1 MPFVNIKDE
10 NGVERLTYES
20 PQEQERQ
27 KQEEQEARLRNPL
40 TPEGFTNNLQQL
52 AETFTDNPVGDLIE
66 QAGDRL
72 GQNLLNAAATQQA
85 EAGRTLD
92 QIRELPGLGF
102 IPKGYAGSEPLVP
115 LQEPT
120 YEQPNTPSP
129 FTGEPVYKPSG
140 NGTVDFLADMTAS
153 VAQFVAISKGLKATG
168 FNPPP
173 IPLFSKQAAALKASP
188 SLGKQALGRFITGA
202 QDQYVTSAFNDYFL
216 EDRYATA
223 GEALLTPAK
232 GTPVEEPLQNLLV
245 AGPDDTARVAQ
256 AKSALTGLISG
267 ALLGGT
273 LDAATTPIANLVAR
287 SRVRQINAVVDY
299 AKATDE
305 PVTPEAPADAAP
317 APAVEEPVRI
327 TGRKPAEEAELVA
340 RVNTLTAEDK
350 LDRMRAAEE
359 ELTLAQEE
367 VENVDALYKA
377 VQQQPAE
384 PEAAPVL
391 QPPTVDDVTAGTVA
405 TIPVENI
412 AVDPKRFQFKEAGQL
427 TRTGQ
432 SGSLSDTDVFNA
444 DLANVISVWR
454 DPADNKTYVVNGHN
468 RLARAVRANRGSINV
483 RFMDAASASEARLKG
498 AMQNIAEGN
507 GTPIDAAKIMRES
520 AMSSEDMVAQGMPK
534 SGAIFA
540 KAAPLAK
547 LPDELFNQVA
557 RGDMTIDIGAAIGS
571 SGAEEQVMRDLASA
585 AKRKKWSAAKTAEAA
600 SIARFAQVESVDDP
614 NALGLPG
621 FDQLLSS
628 DFSKQLE
635 VRVAIRGQLR
645 AEINALS
652 AAASTK
658 KAGYLEQAGNV
669 IDVEASGAARA
680 SAQQGEA
687 VFNRLANMSG
697 PLSDLITE
705 LAAEVKGNKRATTVV
720 GENLQRVRAALEGEA
735 SPAPA
740 PAPTPAARPEVDVE
754 KLRRSLQHLSQEEF
768 DAVVEKLRSAGG
780 QITGNPSQINEPT
793 IEQPLPTPEPAP
805 APAPAAVP
813 QAPPTVPFKYGSPR
827 YRNTKLR
834 WESDID
840 ALIYSVTVKKGR
852 PSKNREKFLAYLQGE
867 LGLHESTIAEAGARI
882 RAGLGEKVG
891 DADEY
896 LVPDS
901 GAWRDGGQLAELP
914 PINNVR
920 YSFGRLGEEYTGPTV
935 LGAQERAA
943 LLDEIAK
950 VAGPDV
956 NVELVPRIQGRMT
969 PGQARAYGRP
979 EGYEFSASGM
989 FTKGADPA
997 EDAIYVAM
1005 FHKSNPLSFVRKLYS
1020 AYHEAF
1026 HRLQDRFMSRQEFEV
1041 LGAAEN
1047 EVRKLA
1053 ARVSPEHKDALLS
1066 GQIGRKE
1073 AEAIAFGGWWQYR
1086 GEYGTAT
1093 WAEPFEKL
1101 AQIAEAAGNWL
1112 KGRGYQKWDDVFER
1126 AYQGEMAER
1135 VPRQFA
1141 DREPQLAVEPPDP
1154 DDVARRI
1161 NENMD
1166 ALASGDVSVE
1176 DLLQD
1181 DVRRYASRSGKTRY
1195 IELSGDEMAAAFDG
1209 VRRTLTGS
1217 VDRAELTGRPSFG
1230 EEQINGK
1237 AIEILA
1243 ETGGDLDRLLELA
1256 ERASKGDLAA
1266 GEDLASIRATQI
1278 LLDDA
1283 NQKAALAA
1291 IEYGGASG
1299 ADAKASA
1306 ASKLFASTNDA
1317 LRLGAAYARMTRV
1330 AAQQLRIAQMKAD
1343 PNMLNAKL
1351 LEGVNLDYAGTK
1363 ESVVKAR
1370 NEGFVPT
1377 EGALGNGVYFTA
1389 EVDGYLKSPD
1399 YQGGSIYGALQRD
1412 VKILDLPSMDKSL
1425 ADLIRELDLGR
1436 MRKGANGLELTP
1448 EQKTGLQDYVTGLGY
1463 QGLRHETEMIGR
1475 SGGPTDEVV
1484 VYDVNAANRIV
1495 GSDAEVAPP
1504 AASKATAADEF
1515 AEEVSAAGN
1524 LLDRALPAEVVASI
1538 KTGKVTGDTK
1548 EYVDLLADVAIQAKA
1563 DKKYAASMAQFMRET
1578 PPGSGIAHNIRQFH
1592 VMSILSAPRTWWTML
1607 FGSAYRAATLPGQMA
1622 AGGLMDAAVR
1632 GLRGDMP
1639 GMRGALQGSSL
1650 SLQTYMKYG
1659 QNLMY
1664 ALRLTGASLKHN
1676 EAFGNLGIDY
1686 AGIDR
1691 FRDAGPKQGTLR
1703 DVQMQEIDDGHWS
1716 MDVNNKNFLAVA
1728 THYIARAARATV
1740 GRPIVAIDSFINGM
1754 VGPSVEWARLMDEQ
1768 LDHAARIG
1776 VGSPGSKEV
1785 WDHASKEAD
1794 KLLRRQMRNVTL
1806 PSGAVVKGGAL
1817 TGTHAKNVMD
1827 YVAFTDP
1834 LKSAYEPRT
1843 YQMGIRKAREQGL
1856 TDPVDVDKFAYSY
1869 MKESPDGRPLATLL
1883 WQPAEMAGDFVRNNP
1898 LAGVIYALPRGPVN
1912 VLKGAMRMTP
1922 GANLLVDSFWRDIH
1936 SEDKFT
1942 RYRALGEMA
1951 TGSMTFA
1958 IITQLLNSGYI
1969 EVTGF
1974 DPANWRERKTGPTAD
1989 FTGYMPTSIRFRVP
2003 FTDQYTPL
2011 IQMRALDGLAT
2022 MIGIVGEYKELVEN
2036 VSYED
2041 AETAASQVAVAIAGV
2056 AKALGPGKFNQTV
2069 LEPFRR
2075 LMDLY
2080 HNTMDN
2086 GMTGGKEGRVDAWT
2100 RYISTNLRA
2109 FMPSFAAGMRVGP
2122 QLLPSGPATEFAP
2135 LAIPAQ
2141 TMQMIRQRLPGAS
2154 AEFPPERHPITGDP
2168 VPMPQALGTNLIPED
2183 QPWLRSA
2190 FHLLSPT
2197 NAFVTR
2203 TLSSD
2208 PIDVEIRKLYG
2219 KGSMAQWW
2227 TDTTFGD
2234 KLPNR
2239 VLSPQELDRLV
2250 VIGTK
2255 EVTIRGKHLED
2266 AMRDL
2271 VTKDPK
2277 YASLD
2282 YGGNPGDRS
2291 RPSRLY
2297 ESLRM
2302 AEVRSLF
2309 REYVTAAKT
2318 LLVEESPALA
2328 EELRQVEQIRAD
2340 NAVIRN
2346 KGQLDLLREA
2356 GSSTQT
2362 FVDALN

>member
-10 NGVERLTYES
+10 NGVERLVYES

-40 TPEGFTNNLQQL
+40 TSEGFANNLQQL
-52 AETFTDNPVGDLIE
+52 ADLVPEPVQDYLE

-232 GTPVEEPLQNLLV
+232 GTPLEEPLRNLLV

-256 AKSALTGLISG
+256 AKSALTGLIGG

-287 SRVRQINAVVDY
+287 SRVRQINAAVDY

-317 APAVEEPVRI
+317 APVAEEPVRI

-350 LDRMRAAEE
+350 LNRMRAAEE

-468 RLARAVRANRGSINV
+468 RLARAAKAGRGSINV

-827 YRNTKLR
+827 YRNTKLQ

-997 EDAIYVAM
+997 EDVIYVAM
-1005 FHKSNPLSFVRKLYS
+1005 FHKSNPLKFVRKLYS

-1047 EVRKLA
+1047 EVRQLA

-1195 IELSGDEMAAAFDG
+1195 IELSGDEMAAAFNG

-1237 AIEILA
+1237 AIEVLA

-1283 NQKAALAA
+1283 NEKAALAA
-1291 IEYGGASG
+1291 IEYSGAVG
-1299 ADAKASA
+1299 ADARASA
-1306 ASKLFASTNDA
+1306 ASKLVAATNDA

-1351 LEGVNLDYAGTK
+1351 LEGVNLQHPTTK
-1363 ESVVKAR
+1363 ETGEAAVRDGLQPAQ
-1370 NEGFVPT
+1370 
-1377 EGALGNGVYFTA
+1377 GALGDGVYFTTDTA
-1389 EVDGYLKSPD
+1389 NYEGMPGY
-1399 YQGGSIYGALQRD
+1399 GGALVEGGLQRD

-1495 GSDAEVAPP
+1495 GSKAEVAPP

-1524 LLDRALPAEVVASI
+1524 LLDRVLPAEVVASI
-1538 KTGKVTGDTK
+1538 KTGRPTGDAK
-1548 EYVDLLADVAIQAKA
+1548 EYVDLLADVAIQARA
-1563 DKKYAASMAQFMRET
+1563 DKKYAASMAQFMREAPT
-1578 PPGSGIAHNIRQFH
+1578 GSGIARNIQQWH

-1622 AGGLMDAAVR
+1622 AGGLMDAAAR

-1639 GMRGALQGSSL
+1639 GMQGALQGSSL
-1650 SLQTYMKYG
+1650 SLKTYMKYG

-1676 EAFGNLGIDY
+1676 EAFGNLGVDY
-1686 AGIDR
+1686 IGFDR

-1740 GRPIVAIDSFINGM
+1740 GRPITAIDSFVNGM

-1768 LDHAARIG
+1768 LDHAARVG

-1785 WDHASKEAD
+1785 WDHASKETE
-1794 KLLRRQMRNVTL
+1794 KLLRRQMRDVTL

-1834 LKSAYEPRT
+1834 LKSTYEPRT

-1869 MKESPDGRPLATLL
+1869 MKESPDGRPLATRL
-1883 WQPAEMAGDFVRNNP
+1883 WRPAEMASNFVRENP
-1898 LAGVIYALPRGPVN
+1898 LGSIIYALPRGPVN
-1912 VLKGAMRMTP
+1912 VLKGAMRMVP
-1922 GANLLVDSFWRDIH
+1922 GANLLVDTFWRDIH

-1969 EVTGF
+1969 QVTGF
-1974 DPANWRERKTGPTAD
+1974 DPADWRERKTGPTAD

-2011 IQMRALDGLAT
+2011 IQVRALDGLAT

-2041 AETAASQVAVAIAGV
+2041 AETAASQVAVSIAGV
-2056 AKALGPGKFNQTV
+2056 ARSLGPGKFNSTV

-2080 HNTMDN
+2080 SNAMDN
-2086 GMTGGKEGRVDAWT
+2086 GRAGSREGRVNAWT
-2100 RYISTNLRA
+2100 RYIATNLRA
-2109 FMPSFAAGMRVGP
+2109 FMPSFFAGMRVGP

-2141 TMQMIRQRLPGAS
+2141 TMQLMRMRLPGAS
-2154 AEFPPERHPITGDP
+2154 AEFPPERHPITGNP
-2168 VPMPQALGTNLIPED
+2168 VPMPQALGTNLIPAD
-2183 QPWLRSA
+2183 QPWARSA
-2190 FHLLSPT
+2190 FNLLSPT
-2197 NAFVTR
+2197 SAFVTR
-2203 TLSSD
+2203 TLSDD
-2208 PIDVEIRKLYG
+2208 PIDIEIRKLYG

-2255 EVTIRGKHLED
+2255 EVKIRGKHLED

-2277 YASLD
+2277 YASLG
-2282 YGGNPGDRS
+2282 YGGNPADRS
-2291 RPSRLY
+2291 RPSGQF

>member
-10 NGVERLTYES
+10 NGVERQVYQS
-20 PQEQERQ
+20 PQEQEQQ

-52 AETFTDNPVGDLIE
+52 ADLVPEPVQDYLE

-92 QIRELPGLGF
+92 MLRETPGLGF

-115 LQEPT
+115 LQEPN

-153 VAQFVAISKGLKATG
+153 IAQFVAISKGLKGTG

-188 SLGKQALGRFITGA
+188 NVLKQAGGRFISGA
-202 QDQYVTSAFNDYFL
+202 QEGYAASLFNDYFL

-232 GTPVEEPLQNLLV
+232 GTPLEEPLRDLLV

-256 AKSALTGLISG
+256 AKSALTGLIGG

-273 LDAATTPIANLVAR
+273 LDAATTPLANRVAR
-287 SRVRQINAVVDY
+287 SRIRQTNALVDY

-317 APAVEEPVRI
+317 APVAEEPVRI
-327 TGRKPAEEAELVA
+327 TGRKPAEEADLVA

-350 LDRMRAAEE
+350 LSRMRAAEE

-454 DPADNKTYVVNGHN
+454 DPVDNKTYVVNGHN
-468 RLARAVRANRGSINV
+468 RLARAARAGRSNINV

-680 SAQQGEA
+680 TAQQGEA

-735 SPAPA
+735 SPAPV

-793 IEQPLPTPEPAP
+793 IEQPADPSGLNEGQVARLRAMSPEKLMAERAKLQKKVLGDRAKANREAQAQANNQLMDDVMDVIDNPDNYTDENAPAMGTAAQMSRPQRQLDEDAFARSAIEWIDQNMPKAEPAP
-805 APAPAAVP
+805 AP

-827 YRNTKLR
+827 YRNTKLK

-914 PINNVR
+914 PVNNVR

-935 LGAQERAA
+935 LGDQERAA

-1047 EVRKLA
+1047 EVRQLA

-1101 AQIAEAAGNWL
+1101 AQIAEAVGNWL

-1195 IELSGDEMAAAFDG
+1195 IELSGDEMAAAFNG

-1237 AIEILA
+1237 AIEVLA

-1283 NQKAALAA
+1283 NEKAALAA
-1291 IEYGGASG
+1291 IEYSGAVG

-1306 ASKLFASTNDA
+1306 ASKLVAATNDA
-1317 LRLGAAYARMTRV
+1317 LRSGAAYARMTRV

-1351 LEGVNLDYAGTK
+1351 LEGVNLQHPTTK
-1363 ESVVKAR
+1363 EVGEAAVRDGLQPAQ
-1370 NEGFVPT
+1370 
-1377 EGALGNGVYFTA
+1377 GALGDGVYFTTDTA
-1389 EVDGYLKSPD
+1389 NYEGMPGY
-1399 YQGGSIYGALQRD
+1399 GGALVEGGLQRD

-1495 GSDAEVAPP
+1495 GSKAEVAPP

-1524 LLDRALPAEVVASI
+1524 LLDRVLPAEVVASI
-1538 KTGKVTGDTK
+1538 KTGKPTGDAK
-1548 EYVDLLADVAIQAKA
+1548 EYVDLLADVAIQARA
-1563 DKKYAASMAQFMRET
+1563 DKKYAASMAQFMREAPT
-1578 PPGSGIAHNIRQFH
+1578 GSGIARNIQQWH

-1622 AGGLMDAAVR
+1622 AGGLMDAAAR

-1639 GMRGALQGSSL
+1639 GMQGALQGSSL
-1650 SLQTYMKYG
+1650 SLKTYMKYG

-1676 EAFGNLGIDY
+1676 EAFGNLGVDY
-1686 AGIDR
+1686 TGFDR

-1740 GRPIVAIDSFINGM
+1740 GRPITAIDSFINGM

-1768 LDHAARIG
+1768 LDHAARVG

-1785 WDHASKEAD
+1785 WDHASKETE
-1794 KLLRRQMRNVTL
+1794 KLLRRQMRDVTL

-1834 LKSAYEPRT
+1834 LKSTYEPRT

-1869 MKESPDGRPLATLL
+1869 MKESPDGLAPCHSAVAASRDGVELCAGKPAWLNYLCLATRPG
-1883 WQPAEMAGDFVRNNP
+1883 QRAEGCNADGAWRKPVGRHFLARHSQRGQVHPLSGAG
-1898 LAGVIYALPRGPVN
+1898 
-1912 VLKGAMRMTP
+1912 
-1922 GANLLVDSFWRDIH
+1922 
-1936 SEDKFT
+1936 
-1942 RYRALGEMA
+1942 
-1951 TGSMTFA
+1951 
-1958 IITQLLNSGYI
+1958 
-1969 EVTGF
+1969 
-1974 DPANWRERKTGPTAD
+1974 
-1989 FTGYMPTSIRFRVP
+1989 
-2003 FTDQYTPL
+2003 
-2011 IQMRALDGLAT
+2011 
-2022 MIGIVGEYKELVEN
+2022 
-2036 VSYED
+2036 
-2041 AETAASQVAVAIAGV
+2041 
-2056 AKALGPGKFNQTV
+2056 
-2069 LEPFRR
+2069 
-2075 LMDLY
+2075 
-2080 HNTMDN
+2080 
-2086 GMTGGKEGRVDAWT
+2086 
-2100 RYISTNLRA
+2100 
-2109 FMPSFAAGMRVGP
+2109 
-2122 QLLPSGPATEFAP
+2122 
-2135 LAIPAQ
+2135 
-2141 TMQMIRQRLPGAS
+2141 
-2154 AEFPPERHPITGDP
+2154 
-2168 VPMPQALGTNLIPED
+2168 
-2183 QPWLRSA
+2183 
-2190 FHLLSPT
+2190 
-2197 NAFVTR
+2197 
-2203 TLSSD
+2203 
-2208 PIDVEIRKLYG
+2208 
-2219 KGSMAQWW
+2219 
-2227 TDTTFGD
+2227 
-2234 KLPNR
+2234 
-2239 VLSPQELDRLV
+2239 
-2250 VIGTK
+2250 
-2255 EVTIRGKHLED
+2255 
-2266 AMRDL
+2266 
-2271 VTKDPK
+2271 
-2277 YASLD
+2277 
-2282 YGGNPGDRS
+2282 
-2291 RPSRLY
+2291 
-2297 ESLRM
+2297 
-2302 AEVRSLF
+2302 
-2309 REYVTAAKT
+2309 
-2318 LLVEESPALA
+2318 
-2328 EELRQVEQIRAD
+2328 
-2340 NAVIRN
+2340 
-2346 KGQLDLLREA
+2346 
-2356 GSSTQT
+2356 
-2362 FVDALN
+2362 

>member
-10 NGVERLTYES
+10 NGVERLVYES
-20 PQEQERQ
+20 PQEQEQQ

-40 TPEGFTNNLQQL
+40 TPEGFTSNLQQL
-52 AETFTDNPVGDLIE
+52 AETFTDNPVGNLLE

-92 QIRELPGLGF
+92 MVRETPGLGF
-102 IPKGYAGSEPLVP
+102 IANPEPLVP

-129 FTGEPVYKPSG
+129 FTGEPVYKPSD
-140 NGTVDFLADMTAS
+140 NKVVDFLADMTAS
-153 VAQFVAISKGLKATG
+153 IAQFVAISKGLKATG

-173 IPLFSKQAAALKASP
+173 IPLFSKQAAAYKLSP
-188 SLGKQALGRFITGA
+188 NLLKQAAGRFITGA
-202 QDQYVTSAFNDYFL
+202 QEGYAASLFNDYFL

-223 GEALLTPAK
+223 GEVLLTPIK
-232 GTPVEEPLQNLLV
+232 GTSLEEPLRNLLV
-245 AGPDDTARVAQ
+245 AGPDDTAQAAR
-256 AKSALTGLISG
+256 AKSALTGLIGG

-273 LDAATTPIANLVAR
+273 LDAATTGIAHRVAVSRARQVHALV
-287 SRVRQINAVVDY
+287 NY

-305 PVTPEAPADAAP
+305 PVTPAVPAEAAP
-317 APAVEEPVRI
+317 APVVEEPVRI

-377 VQQQPAE
+377 VQQQPAQ

-391 QPPTVDDVTAGTVA
+391 QPPTVGDVTAGTVA

-454 DPADNKTYVVNGHN
+454 DPVDNKTYVVNGHN

-720 GENLQRVRAALEGEA
+720 GENLQRVRAALEGEVSPA
-735 SPAPA
+735 PAPA

-827 YRNTKLR
+827 YRNTKLQ

-935 LGAQERAA
+935 LSDQERAA
-943 LLDEIAK
+943 LLGEIAK

-997 EDAIYVAM
+997 EDVIYVAM
-1005 FHKSNPLSFVRKLYS
+1005 FHKSNPLKFVRKLYS

-1047 EVRKLA
+1047 EVRQLA

-1195 IELSGDEMAAAFDG
+1195 IELSGDEMAAAFNG

-1291 IEYGGASG
+1291 IEYSGASG

-1363 ESVVKAR
+1363 ESVVKAK

-2154 AEFPPERHPITGDP
+2154 AEFPPERHPITGNP

-2309 REYVTAAKT
+2309 REYVTAAKA

-2346 KGQLDLLREA
+2346 KGTLDLLRET
-2356 GSSTQT
+2356 GSTPQT